1 MRANDTSS
9 AALDRSELKSSQ
21 SYKRDI
27 RYSPESVGEI
37 IVIIRLAL
45 LAYGDKQL
53 SSAANGARAARSQR
67 TTAYF
72 IQPTETKARAFDSIR
87 GAKRWAIVARALQT

>member
-37 IVIIRLAL
+37 IVIIRLAPL
-45 LAYGDKQL
+45 PYGDNQL
-53 SSAANGARAARSQR
+53 SGAAKTSAE
-67 TTAYF
+67 
-72 IQPTETKARAFDSIR
+72 IPTGQSEFRLLQVLR
-87 GAKRWAIVARALQT
+87 GV